1 MRGNQSKKK
10 RQLNSYIKYSSLG
23 IQMTAIIVAG
33 VFFGEY
39 LDVKT
44 QSETPKFTLILSLL
58 SIFASMYYVF
68 NKTTKKNA
76 KK

>member
-1 MRGNQSKKK
+1 
-10 RQLNSYIKYSSLG
+10 
-23 IQMTAIIVAG
+23 MTAIIVAG